1 MNYNRE
7 PGRHVNIQQ
16 ASHIVAFSYTYYD
29 RIKKACLL
37 LKELHST
44 NTDQEMCTPTH
55 KRRGM
60 ILNFCILPGDLPEV
74 LIHVHAC

>member
-37 LKELHST
+37 LKELYST
-44 NTDQEMCTPTH
+44 NTGQEICTH
-55 KRRGM
+55 KKEGYGSEP
-60 ILNFCILPGDLPEV
+60 LQSTW
-74 LIHVHAC
+74 